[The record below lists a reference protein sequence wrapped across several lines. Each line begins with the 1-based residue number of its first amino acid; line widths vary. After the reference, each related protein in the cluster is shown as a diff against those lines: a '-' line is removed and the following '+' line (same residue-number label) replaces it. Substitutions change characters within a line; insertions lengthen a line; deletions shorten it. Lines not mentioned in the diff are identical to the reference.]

1 MDTLGARLKKIREN
15 KKLSLRKLG
24 EIAHLSHSF
33 IADIESGRSNP
44 SLDTLKALAI
54 ALEISVPELIGKNS
68 DQIVTDNDSYSR
80 SINDVSIDDLPP
92 EARKE
97 IEDFQDYIRYKYK
110 ILNKKQNKPDTPK
123 KK

>member
-1 MDTLGARLKKIREN
+1 MDTLGSRLKKIREN

-44 SLDTLKALAI
+44 SLDTLKALAT
-54 ALEISVPELIGKNS
+54 ALEVSVPELIGKNS
-68 DQIVTDNDSYSR
+68 NQIVTENDS
-80 SINDVSIDDLPP
+80 SINTFSIDDLPP

-110 ILNKKQNKPDTPK
+110 IQNKNQNKPDTLK